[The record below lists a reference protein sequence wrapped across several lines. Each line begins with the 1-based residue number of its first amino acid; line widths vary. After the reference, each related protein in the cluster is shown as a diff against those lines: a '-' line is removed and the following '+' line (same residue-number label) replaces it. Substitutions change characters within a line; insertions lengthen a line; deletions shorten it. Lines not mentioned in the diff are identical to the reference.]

1 MERFDIEQI
10 VREVVKRLTQRE
22 LGAASTAAHEASTL
36 VIPDRVVTTQLIQG
50 RLQGVRV
57 VQVRADAVVTP
68 SVRDELTEAAVQLTR
83 HVPLAKRSNTAHLYV
98 DDLSWSVE
106 DAVARLSAP
115 GAPWQP
121 VADWRSLL
129 TQLEQVADP
138 AVVFSTQWAARVCA
152 ANQRGVV
159 AAVVD
164 DVEQL
169 VAAQSQLPLQMVV
182 VDSSR
187 HELDAA
193 AEIAQAFIES
203 AGGAD
208 A

>member
-1 MERFDIEQI
+1 MERVNIEQI

-22 LGAASTAAHEASTL
+22 RDAVSPVAHEPSTL
-36 VIPDRVVTTQLIQG
+36 VIPDRVVTTHLIQG

-68 SVRDELTEAAVQLTR
+68 SVRDELKEAAVELAR
-83 HVPLAKRSNTAHLYV
+83 HNPSATSAKVVNLFI
-98 DDLSWSVE
+98 DDSPWSAE
-106 DAVARLSAP
+106 DIVQRLSTV
-115 GAPWQP
+115 GIDHQP
-121 VADWRSLL
+121 LSDWNSLMSRME
-129 TQLEQVADP
+129 LEAEP
-138 AVVFSTQWAARVCA
+138 AVVFSTQWAARVYC

-164 DVEQL
+164 NVDQL
-169 VAAQSQLPLQMVV
+169 AAAQSQLPLRMVV

-187 HELDAA
+187 HGLDGAV
-193 AEIAQAFIES
+193 EIARAFGKS
-203 AGGAD
+203 AGGSD